1 MFRDEVIYQNCI
13 RCAIPRTSDY
23 LDGKGVCEFCKPP
36 MQQVHEQLLDCSNCG
51 AEFYSSDEGTEFF
64 TSTCFDCSND
74 PYL

>member
-36 MQQVHEQLLDCSNCG
+36 MQQVHDDIELRECSDCG
-51 AEFYSSDEGTEFF
+51 VEFYTEE
-64 TSTCFDCSND
+64 SGYSATCQDCASN